1 MGLLSA
7 LERSRLASLDEQ
19 LRKLA
24 DTLRGVRG
32 EYGEE
37 ARVLERIDVLLD
49 ERLRFIR
56 EVDLVE

>member
-1 MGLLSA
+1 MGLLDA

-24 DTLRGVRG
+24 YTLGQVRG
-32 EYGEE
+32 EYAEE
-37 ARVLERIDVLLD
+37 ARILERIDALLD
-49 ERLRFIR
+49 ERLRFGR

>member
-1 MGLLSA
+1 MGLLDA

-24 DTLRGVRG
+24 YTLRQVRG
-32 EYGEE
+32 EYAEE
-37 ARVLERIDVLLD
+37 ARILERIDALLD
-49 ERLRFIR
+49 ERLRFVR